1 MIDAPGAAHR
11 SNLKRASS
19 DLQATLMTISSPVSR
34 LLLLALGAGLILAG
48 GAAPSRAQNIV
59 VMVNGEPITDFDIEQ
74 RSKLDQLTTQKTPNR
89 QDVLNELIDDKVK
102 TKEGKK
108 YGVEPSVSDVDQ
120 SYSGM
125 ASRMRLSSEQLT
137 KMLET
142 KGVRPETLKSRMR
155 AEMVWT
161 SLVRGRYKERL
172 QVGEKD
178 VAAAVQA
185 QTGEKLQIEGFE
197 YKMQPIVL
205 VVPRGSPQAS
215 MEARQ
220 KEAETYRSRVASC
233 DEANS
238 LFRSTANATI
248 RESVTKTTA
257 DLPEA
262 LRKVLDDTPV
272 GHLTPPEV
280 TKQGIEM
287 VVLCGRKPTMIDTP
301 KKREIREKMYAEKFD
316 KTSKSY
322 LQEIRK
328 AAMIE
333 YR

>member
-1 MIDAPGAAHR
+1 
-11 SNLKRASS
+11 
-19 DLQATLMTISSPVSR
+19 MTNPSPVSR

-74 RSKLDQLTTQKTPNR
+74 RSKLDQLTTQKTPGR

-102 TKEGKK
+102 IKEGKK
-108 YGVEPSVSDVDQ
+108 FGVEPSASDVDG

-142 KGVRPETLKSRMR
+142 KGVRPETLKNRMR

-185 QTGEKLQIEGFE
+185 ENGDKLQIEGTE

-205 VVPRGSPQAS
+205 IVPRGSPQAFL
-215 MEARQ
+215 ETRH
-220 KEAETYRSRVASC
+220 KEAEGYRARVASC
-233 DEANS
+233 EEANS
-238 LFRSTANATI
+238 LFRTTPNAAI
-248 RESVTKTTA
+248 RETVTKTTA
-257 DLPEA
+257 DLPEP
-262 LRKVLDDTPV
+262 LRKVLDDTPI
-272 GHLTPPEV
+272 GHMTPPEV

-287 VVLCGRKPTMIDTP
+287 VVLCSRKPTMIDTP
-301 KKREIREKMYAEKFD
+301 KKREIREKMYQEKYE
-316 KTSKSY
+316 KTSKAY
-322 LQEIRK
+322 LQDIRK

-333 YR
+333 YRDR